1 MIAAREVMPRF
12 TSIMNAKAFPLIT
25 VDTPII
31 TNNVGVKLA
40 SFCVAMLVM
49 TGINSRSCRTRDKT

>member
-1 MIAAREVMPRF
+1 
-12 TSIMNAKAFPLIT
+12 MNAKAFPLIT